1 MKNLIKIY
9 NCLML
14 FYFNFSLLHA
24 QGSAPYGEAG
34 DQTAVYV
41 NDTTLPWGYYE
52 YLPLDFNSTSGQ
64 LYPVIIFFHGVGE
77 RSDNV
82 PTNLTRVLN
91 TGLPRNIENGL
102 DLPAIVISPQAPWGW
117 FEEQD
122 FLTIYN
128 YLKDSYPID
137 LNRVYV
143 TGLSAGGA
151 GTIRA
156 LRAHS
161 DKIAAAV
168 PICPADLISMS
179 DPELRQTPIWFH
191 HNFDD
196 TVVYPANSIDSCN
209 AIMDNGTSVMDI
221 YPYGPNNSGANG
233 DYTMNIND
241 NGDWQLFSGASV
253 PQNNLGFTLYR
264 YGGHDAWT
272 RTYNNQEVLDWMLS
286 KTLDNTLV
294 NQHPVANA
302 GEDITTDQTTVTLVG
317 SLSSDP
323 DGNITSY
330 AWSTTAT
337 ATIVSP
343 SSSVTEVTG
352 LSEGEHTFVL
362 TVTDDHGVTHSD
374 SVLVTITF
382 ANTPPVANAGEDIT
396 TDQTTVTLVGSL
408 SSDPDG
414 NITSYAWNTTATATI
429 VSPSS
434 SVTEITGLSE
444 GEHTFVLTVT
454 DDDGATHS
462 DSVLVTITFANTPP
476 VANAG
481 EDITTDQTTVTL
493 VGSLSSDPDGNITSY
508 AWSTTATTTIVSPS
522 SEVTQVTGLSE
533 GEHTFVLTVT
543 DDDGATH
550 SDSVLVTITFA
561 NTPPVA
567 NAGEDIT
574 TDQTTVTL
582 VGSLSSDPDGNIT
595 SYAWSTTATATIV
608 SPSSEVTQVT
618 GLSEGEHTFVLT
630 VTDDDGAIHS
640 DSVLVTITFAD
651 TPPVANAGEDITTDI
666 PMITLNAEGSFD
678 PNGTITEYRWSTE
691 NANAE
696 IVDTNSAV
704 TEVRQLFAG
713 VYEFTLTVTD
723 NDNLTDS
730 DTILVTVNAPNQPPV
745 AMAGE
750 DFVTKDRIIL
760 LDGSS
765 SFDPDGTIVS
775 YEWKSKEESDVI
787 IKNPSNSITEI
798 SEVEAGTYIFE
809 LHVTDNDGAV
819 HLDEITVTVEKDIFD
834 IVGENEIRVY
844 PNPVVSNF
852 DVLSRLKILQITV
865 INSVGVKVLEKNCRN
880 ETTLDISNLARG
892 SYLLKI
898 CYQSNRKSVCE
909 VKKIIKR

>member
-9 NCLML
+9 SCLML

-41 NDTTLPWGYYE
+41 DDTTLPWGYYE

-117 FEEQD
+117 FSGDD

-137 LNRVYV
+137 LNRIYV
-143 TGLSAGGA
+143 TGLSAGGS
-151 GTIRA
+151 GTLA
-156 LRAHS
+156 SLELHH

-168 PICPADLISMS
+168 PICPASYYIDSKT
-179 DPELRQTPIWFH
+179 ELQQTPIWFH

-196 TVVYPANSIDSCN
+196 TVAYPGNSIGSCDW
-209 AIMDNGTSVMDI
+209 IMDKGTSVMDV
-221 YPYGPNNSGANG
+221 YPYGPNNSVADG
-233 DYTMNIND
+233 DYTMNID
-241 NGDWQLFSGASV
+241 QNGDWELFSGTV
-253 PQNNLGFTLYR
+253 LPGNNLGFTLYQS
-264 YGGHDAWT
+264 GGHDAWT
-272 RTYNNQEVLDWMLS
+272 KTYNNQEVLDWMLS
-286 KTLDNTLV
+286 KTLDNSV
-294 NQHPVANA
+294 INRRPVANA

-343 SSSVTEVTG
+343 SSSVTE
-352 LSEGEHTFVL
+352 
-362 TVTDDHGVTHSD
+362 
-374 SVLVTITF
+374 
-382 ANTPPVANAGEDIT
+382 
-396 TDQTTVTLVGSL
+396 
-408 SSDPDG
+408 
-414 NITSYAWNTTATATI
+414 
-429 VSPSS
+429 
-434 SVTEITGLSE
+434 
-444 GEHTFVLTVT
+444 
-454 DDDGATHS
+454 
-462 DSVLVTITFANTPP
+462 
-476 VANAG
+476 
-481 EDITTDQTTVTL
+481 
-493 VGSLSSDPDGNITSY
+493 
-508 AWSTTATTTIVSPS
+508 
-522 SEVTQVTGLSE
+522 VTGLSE

-608 SPSSEVTQVT
+608 SPSSAVTEIT

-630 VTDDDGAIHS
+630 VTDDDGATHS
-640 DSVLVTITFAD
+640 DSVLVTITFAN

-666 PMITLNAEGSFD
+666 PMITLNAKGSFD

-765 SFDPDGTIVS
+765 SFDPDGTIVN

-809 LHVTDNDGAV
+809 LHVTDNNGAV

-852 DVLSRLKILQITV
+852 EVLSRLETLQITV